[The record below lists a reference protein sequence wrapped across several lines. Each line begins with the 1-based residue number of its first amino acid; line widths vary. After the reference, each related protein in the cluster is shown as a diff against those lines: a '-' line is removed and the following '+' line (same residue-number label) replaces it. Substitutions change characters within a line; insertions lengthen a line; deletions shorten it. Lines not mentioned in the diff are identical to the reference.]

1 MISSMIMALA
11 HFADPRA
18 ILLLMLGVSI
28 GVLFGALPGLG
39 PTVALAVV
47 LPFTYNTDPILAM
60 FLYSAVMSSCAFGGA
75 VPAVLLNTPGTPA
88 NAATCFDGYPMAQ
101 RGEGA
106 RAVSISATS
115 CLAGSVGGVVITIA
129 LLPVVKPIVFAFGPP
144 EFFSLVL
151 CGLIMIAF
159 AAKGN
164 LLKGVAGG
172 CIGFLLSLI
181 GFSEMVGV
189 YRFTMGSEYL
199 WDGIPL
205 VPFIVGLFAVSELIN
220 YSSRGGKTYQGGRVD
235 THLHWRGQTA
245 TGIRDVLSR
254 PGVVT
259 RSTIIGTVIG
269 IMPGLGGSVA
279 AFMSYA
285 VGLRRTRNPA
295 TFGKGNPEG
304 VICSEVANHAKEGG
318 ALLPT
323 VAFGIPGSP
332 DMAILLGAFV
342 LHGLQP
348 GPELLR
354 SHLDLVYALLFG
366 IGFSQFVTS
375 GAGLIITPFLARV
388 SLLQSR
394 WLAPF
399 VLTLVFVGTYMLRSN
414 IFDVAAAV
422 LAGMF
427 GFVMRRYG
435 FPLVTIAIGFILGP
449 LAERSFQQSMQMSD
463 GSAAIFFI
471 RPISAVLL
479 ALGLAALI
487 FPAVPALRRALRT
500 RHES

>member
-1 MISSMIMALA
+1 MFNSMIMALA
-11 HFADPRA
+11 HLADPWA
-18 ILLLMLGVSI
+18 ILLLMLGVSL

-39 PTVALAVV
+39 PTIALAVV
-47 LPFTYNTDPILAM
+47 LPFTYNTDPMLAM
-60 FLYSAVMSSCAFGGA
+60 FLYSGVMSRCAFGGA
-75 VPAVLLNTPGTPA
+75 VPAILLNTPGTPA

-101 RGEGA
+101 KGEGA

-129 LLPVVKPIVFAFGPP
+129 LLPLVKPIVFAFGPP
-144 EFFSLVL
+144 EFFSLVM

-164 LLKGVAGG
+164 LLKGIAGG

-189 YRFTMGSEYL
+189 YRFTLGSEYL

-220 YSSRGGKTYQGGRVD
+220 YSSRGGKTFQGGGVNTD
-235 THLHWRGQTA
+235 LDWRGQTA
-245 TGIRDVLSR
+245 IGIRDVLSR
-254 PGVVT
+254 PLVVA
-259 RSTIIGTVIG
+259 RSAVIGTGIG

-285 VGLRRTRNPA
+285 VGLRRSRDPA
-295 TFGKGNPEG
+295 TFGKGSPEG
-304 VICSEVANHAKEGG
+304 MICSEVANDAKEGG

-354 SHLDLVYALLFG
+354 SHLDLVYALLLGIAVSQVMTSG
-366 IGFSQFVTS
+366 IG
-375 GAGLIITPFLARV
+375 LIATPFLARI

-399 VLTLVFVGTYMLRSN
+399 VLTLIFVGSYMLRGN
-414 IFDVAAAV
+414 ILDVAMAI
-422 LAGMF
+422 LAGIF
-427 GFVMRRYG
+427 GFLMRRYR

-449 LAERSFQQSMQMSD
+449 LAERSFSNRCRCRT
-463 GSAAIFFI
+463 A
-471 RPISAVLL
+471 RPRSSSPGRFRPCCYAW
-479 ALGLAALI
+479 GWRHW
-487 FPAVPALRRALRT
+487 FCRRSLRCGAR
-500 RHES
+500 